1 VIIHPSD
8 DALNRFAD
16 GESDAREHARIA
28 RHLQGCRRC
37 RQVILEIRALGQSAA
52 RWEDPPLPERLRARV
67 LESAA
72 RRSGAIVPVA
82 DPEPAVRRRSRLV
95 WLGAAAIL
103 AAVAL
108 RVALAPPALE
118 SEASTLEFVP
128 ANPVPGDTVQVV
140 YNPTPRLD
148 GRVWLRLRARFRR
161 ADDPPRVRSMLRHA
175 AATLVRGA
183 DGLYRGRVAVPPD
196 VVFGVFAVEDSA
208 ADVVDSHGREGWDLL
223 TSVDGRRPSLA
234 ALVQRAYDASYA
246 DWGRYAAYA
255 EQVAAVYPDSVQ
267 SWELR
272 AAVEPDAVGSALR
285 DSVERESVER
295 LRQFDR
301 TLRDRAVSPAVMN
314 GMYFWAFSL
323 RGQTEIM
330 ERWRSRLVREAPSS
344 ISAAEVQS
352 SHYQI
357 VAASDPRRAL
367 LGFDSLWVN
376 SHVHPAR
383 LVVDAFQA
391 AQSLGDSR
399 VAVRWARRWR
409 DLEPTTLPE
418 IAQTLAAVPGTSD
431 TAIVWLQEAAD
442 RLREPN
448 DSLRPLFVAK
458 EEQRRRDEA
467 TRRSILS
474 LEGRL
479 ELESGHRERGLALL
493 DSVTRSGWDLSGVPE
508 IAEALISAGETERGV
523 ELLARLAAD
532 PWYND
537 TTVHNVGRA
546 LVGPEEWRQ
555 LVRNARERM
564 VEVTEREARPRALPR
579 SVPLRHAD
587 GTERDLRALAA
598 GRVTVVVLLFRC
610 VTCESQL
617 LSILGA
623 LAADS
628 LGGAQILLV
637 TDEHPS
643 PTDLEAYAALGSEA
657 SVLVDAR
664 GAVSDAL
671 DSWKRPDYFVIDPRG
686 TILYSYSNPA
696 DIPRQVLAVA
706 RRSRPVA

>member
-1 VIIHPSD
+1 MIIHPSD

-16 GESDAREHARIA
+16 GESDAREQARIA
-28 RHLQGCRRC
+28 RHLQGCGQC
-37 RQVILEIRALGQSAA
+37 RQVILEIRTLGRAAA
-52 RWEDPPLPERLRARV
+52 RWEDPPLPDGLRARV

-108 RVALAPPALE
+108 RVVLAPPALE
-118 SEASTLEFVP
+118 SEASTLDFVP
-128 ANPVPGDTVQVV
+128 ANPVPGDTVEVV
-140 YNPTPRLD
+140 YHPTPRLD
-148 GRVWLRLRARFRR
+148 GRAWLRLRARFRR
-161 ADDPPRVRSMLRHA
+161 AGDPQRMGQTHQQDVT
-175 AATLVRGA
+175 TLVRGD
-183 DGLYRGRVAVPPD
+183 DGLYRARFQLPPGVAY
-196 VVFGVFAVEDSA
+196 GVFAVEDSA

-223 TSVDGRRPSLA
+223 TSVDGGKPSLA
-234 ALVQRAYDASYA
+234 ALIQRAYDASYA
-246 DWGRYAAYA
+246 DWGRFAAYT

-267 SWELR
+267 SWQLR
-272 AAVEPDAVGSALR
+272 AAVEPDAVRSAVR

-301 TLRDRAVSPAVMN
+301 TLRDRAVSPGVMY

-323 RGQTEIM
+323 TGQTEIM
-330 ERWRSRLVREAPSS
+330 ERWRARLVREAPSS

-367 LGFDSLWVN
+367 LGFDSLWAN
-376 SHVHPAR
+376 AQLHPDR
-383 LVVDAFQA
+383 LAVDAFQA
-391 AQSLGDSR
+391 AQSAGDTR
-399 VAVRWARRWR
+399 AAVRWARRWR
-409 DLEPTTLPE
+409 DLEPTALPE
-418 IAQTLAAVPGTSD
+418 IARAVASVTGASD

-448 DSLRPLFVAK
+448 DSLRALFLTK
-458 EEQRRRDEA
+458 EEQRRRNEA
-467 TRRSILS
+467 ARRAVLS

-479 ELESGHRERGLALL
+479 ELASGQRERGLALL
-493 DSVTRSGWDLSGVPE
+493 DSVTRSGWDLSGVRE
-508 IAEALISAGETERGV
+508 IADALIEAGETDRGAG
-523 ELLARLAAD
+523 LLARLAAD

-537 TTVHNVGRA
+537 STVSDTGRS
-546 LVGPEEWRQ
+546 LVGQEAWGR
-555 LVRNARERM
+555 LVRDARERM

-579 SVPLRHAD
+579 SVPLRHVD
-587 GTERDLRALAA
+587 GTERDLRTLAA
-598 GRVTVVVLLFRC
+598 GRVTVVILLFRC
-610 VTCESQL
+610 VTCESEL
-617 LSILGA
+617 LTALRAFTAAEVGA
-623 LAADS
+623 P
-628 LGGAQILLV
+628 QVLLV
-637 TDEHPS
+637 TDEHPP

-696 DIPRQVLAVA
+696 DIPRQVLAAV
-706 RRSRPVA
+706 RRSRPVV